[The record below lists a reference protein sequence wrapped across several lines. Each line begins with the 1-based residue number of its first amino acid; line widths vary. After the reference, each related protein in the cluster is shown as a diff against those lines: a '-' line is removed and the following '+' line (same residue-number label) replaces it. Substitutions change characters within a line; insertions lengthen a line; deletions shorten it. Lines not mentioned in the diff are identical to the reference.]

1 MSKVV
6 KIIVGAV
13 LVVGSFFMGGTT
25 WPAVVRLLGTGLLSS
40 ATKPKIP
47 PTTQSIE
54 QRLNISMEPEAFG
67 SIVFGETA
75 VDTQLR
81 YWEVWSN
88 QTKVDYVLAAAVHEI
103 ESFGDLYIEDDLVS
117 FSGNDATGKYAGV
130 LTRRT
135 RTVGVTGTYLTAG
148 AGGIWKAALGKGP
161 WMTGLAHFV
170 LSWTVTPEKL
180 PGGIPTRITQKGKGA
195 KLYDPRRDSTRG
207 GSGSHRADDQS
218 TWEYSPL
225 DSNGVPIGRNAALQ
239 ILWYRIGWRV
249 QNPDTGELI
258 LRAGEGVP
266 LDDID
271 FASFIEAANRCEEE
285 EYYSDCL
292 LSTGTDHNSNL
303 AVLEAAC
310 AGTSSDAG
318 GLYSLHIWTDDTA
331 SVAQHFEAEDIVGE
345 AEWHPKVSLVNH
357 FNQGHG
363 TFIDPD
369 ALYQRRDYPVVRDE
383 AYEAEDGRKRR
394 KAFHYEAVTN
404 PDQAQKLTRLELN
417 RSRLQGVYQAPFN
430 WKANNVQMFSVVTLT
445 VPRRGWTEKIFRVI
459 DIRIDPLGPIYLVL
473 REDGP
478 SVYEGGTVLPLD
490 PPGTGSV
497 YDPRDVP
504 TPSVDDWSAAGISVT
519 TGSGESL
526 VGHPALRIVGD
537 FTEPNVIS
545 AVIDYRLAIETN
557 WTGLGEFASTV
568 DFSTL
573 VQPLSPDTLYDV
585 SIRYRNAHRILGSRL
600 VIEDVQAPPFFT
612 SDDSVNLG
620 GVPAQTVFREIE
632 SIRAQQAASF
642 ASIETE
648 RLLRVTE
655 NEAFAQQVFTLR
667 TDVDGNTA
675 QIQTNFTTLS
685 TSISANASAITSL
698 DARVTTAEGDIVTN
712 AAAISTEATAR
723 ATEDAA
729 LAALITALEAEV
741 DTNADGIAD
750 NAAAIVT
757 EQTARADGDSA
768 LSSQITSLTATVD
781 DNAAAISA
789 EATARA
795 TADETLARRADTQE
809 ARLAGALAAIQVETE
824 TRATRDESFATRFY
838 SVEAG
843 IAGNA
848 AAILVEQTARADGDS
863 ANASLI
869 TALTARVDTNED
881 DIADNA
887 AAITTEATARADGDS
902 ALASQIT
909 TLEAEVDA
917 NAAAITTEQTARADG
932 DSALA
937 SQITSLEAEV
947 DANAAAITNEA
958 TARATGDSANASA
971 ITALD
976 ARVTTNE
983 GDIDANAANI
993 TTEQGVRATQSSA
1006 IAQRLDRLSA
1016 QIAGVAA
1023 GITTETEA
1031 RATDT
1036 EALAR
1041 REQILSARLGTA
1053 EALVSTL
1060 EEVFID
1066 ENGAVAA
1073 WINRVVAGD
1082 ATATVEITARDENG
1096 DAVSH
1101 IRLKA
1106 DSIGFGED
1114 GFFEYVD
1121 EDPAYANQP
1130 NIYLRDKDGTVVLD
1144 GRDLSVADWRRPDV
1158 LTRAM
1163 KVQTVPYWQSLIDE
1177 EASLVARAAL
1187 LSISST
1193 AYEAAM
1199 DAFIA
1204 ELDSYD
1210 AGQPDWDDMT
1220 GDTVI
1225 DNATLTPLIN
1235 TVETTRNALRAAI
1248 RAALR
1253 WGDLLERP
1261 TWVTDDRVPN
1271 GLNGS
1276 GDLIRALTSDSLV
1289 PSLPASKIGSGTFA
1303 NARIAQASVTQHQA
1317 ALALAASQVTTGTFA
1332 NARIAQASVTQH
1344 QAALALAASQVT
1356 SGTFADARIAQSSVT
1371 QHQGALAIGS
1381 GQVSGLGSLA
1391 ALNNISDAQIDAS
1404 AAIKLTKIDRLTGE
1418 DAYNNA
1424 PSAPPATVNFTATTF
1439 TEIATVTLNN
1449 VPANPII
1456 ILNNTQEFW
1465 PVGSDAAN
1473 SAATKLEWRIREWDG
1488 AAGADIAAGEI
1499 TFRDDFGTIVYDSG
1513 GPLETVG
1520 GRIYSAF
1527 RNGTVDYILE
1537 FRVSAGTQVNFL
1549 ETTKLQIR
1557 AI

>member
-1 MSKVV
+1 MPAIPAAISAIVV
-6 KIIVGAV
+6 AGTKTLMAVGIAKATAASITAFTLQAAGTAV
-13 LVVGSFFMGGTT
+13 LTT
-25 WPAVVRLLGTGLLSS
+25 AINAVVQPS
-40 ATKPKIP
+40 
-47 PTTQSIE
+47 
-54 QRLNISMEPEAFG
+54 
-67 SIVFGETA
+67 V
-75 VDTQLR
+75 
-81 YWEVWSN
+81 
-88 QTKVDYVLAAAVHEI
+88 
-103 ESFGDLYIEDDLVS
+103 
-117 FSGNDATGKYAGV
+117 
-130 LTRRT
+130 
-135 RTVGVTGTYLTAG
+135 G
-148 AGGIWKAALGKGP
+148 AGGSPTQWQSDTDSGVPFVMGRRAVAGHAVHIDEWGPDNRYLSVVNVYSGAGPIKAFGDFYADETVVSFGGSYNKVSTGSYKDVMWMDRRMGAQPDTALASPSDPAVAG
-161 WMTGLAHFV
+161 
-170 LSWTVTPEKL
+170 SL
-180 PGGIPTRITQKGKGA
+180 PGWTSAYKLSGKASSMWTLALDKERKRYPAGAPKPLQVIEGIYG
-195 KLYDPRRDSTRG
+195 YDPRLDSTYPG
-207 GSGSHRADDQS
+207 GSGSCRLNDRSTYVWIENPIIGALNYAIGLRENGKVVAGISDDDTPS
-218 TWEYSPL
+218 L
-225 DSNGVPIGRNAALQ
+225 NGI
-239 ILWYRIGWRV
+239 
-249 QNPDTGELI
+249 DTD
-258 LRAGEGVP
+258 A
-266 LDDID
+266 
-271 FASFIEAANRCEEE
+271 FI
-285 EYYSDCL
+285 
-292 LSTGTDHNSNL
+292 
-303 AVLEAAC
+303 AC
-310 AGTSSDAG
+310 ANVADANSWTLSAAWTSKDDKHQVYIAMLQAG
-318 GLYSLHIWTDDTA
+318 GAKDCT
-331 SVAQHFEAEDIVGE
+331 VAGKLSCYTRGA
-345 AEWHPKVSLVNH
+345 PK
-357 FNQGHG
+357 
-363 TFIDPD
+363 T
-369 ALYQRRDYPVVRDE
+369 
-383 AYEAEDGRKRR
+383 
-394 KAFHYEAVTN
+394 
-404 PDQAQKLTRLELN
+404 
-417 RSRLQGVYQAPFN
+417 
-430 WKANNVQMFSVVTLT
+430 SVVTISAADTAGPVEISTAAPRIGRVNTIIPRCVLETHKWEMTPCDEVT
-445 VPRRGWTEKIFRVI
+445 VAAHVTTDRAKRSRGMDYPFVPGAVQASQLAGLDIEDSREPITGRMPLKRYMQQLKPGDAFTITEPGFYLDGLKAVVVNRDVDTSSGVVTITFRS
-459 DIRIDPLGPIYLVL
+459 DTDAKYDFALG
-473 REDGP
+473 
-478 SVYEGGTVLPLD
+478 LD
-490 PPGTGSV
+490 PTPPT
-497 YDPRDVP
+497 YPELTPPDPNEVP
-504 TPSVDDWSAAGISVT
+504 AASSDDWDATGASVT
-519 TGSGESL
+519 TGSGQTL
-526 VGHPALRIVGD
+526 VGHPALRVTGD
-537 FTEPNVIS
+537 FANENVAS
-545 AVIDYRLAIETN
+545 AVIEYRKSADSAWIYH
-557 WTGLGEFASTV
+557 GEFASV
-568 DFSTL
+568 ADFETL
-573 VQPLSPDTLYDV
+573 IQPLSPSTLYDV
-585 SIRYRNAHRILGSRL
+585 SVRLRNIFGVLGDEADRL
-600 VIEDVQAPPFFT
+600 VISDVLTPPFFT

-632 SIRAQQAASF
+632 SLQAQLAAAF

-648 RLLRVTE
+648 RTTRVSE
-655 NEAFAQQVFTLR
+655 DEAFAQQVFTLR

-675 QIQTNFTTLS
+675 QIQTNFTALS

-698 DARVTTAEGDIVTN
+698 DARVTTAEGDIVAN

-723 ATEDAA
+723 ANADSAFASQLVT
-729 LAALITALEAEV
+729 LQAEV
-741 DTNADGIAD
+741 DANADGVAD

-768 LSSQITSLTATVD
+768 LSSQITSLTATVGG
-781 DNAAAISA
+781 NTAAIAA

-838 SVEAG
+838 SVEAEV
-843 IAGNA
+843 AGNA
-848 AAILVEQTARADGDS
+848 AAILVEQTARVSGDD
-863 ANASLI
+863 ALASQI
-869 TALTARVDTNED
+869 TALTATVDGNT
-881 DIADNA
+881 
-887 AAITTEATARADGDS
+887 AAITTEAAARAAADS
-902 ALASQIT
+902 AFASQIA
-909 TLEAEVDA
+909 TLETEVDA
-917 NAAAITTEQTARADG
+917 NAAAITTEQTARVNG
-932 DSALA
+932 DNALA
-937 SQITSLEAEV
+937 SQISTLETEV
-947 DANAAAITNEA
+947 DANAAAITSEA
-958 TARATGDSANASA
+958 TARASGDSANASL

-983 GDIDANAANI
+983 GDISDNAANI
-993 TTEQGVRATQSSA
+993 TTEQGVRATQTSA

-1041 REQILSARLGTA
+1041 REQTLSARLGTA

-1073 WINRVVAGD
+1073 WINRVVAGA

-1096 DAVSH
+1096 NAVSH

-1114 GFFEYVD
+1114 AFFEYVD

-1177 EASLVARAAL
+1177 EAALVARAAL

-1210 AGQPDWDDMT
+1210 TGQPDWDDMT

-1235 TVETTRNALRAAI
+1235 TVETTRNALRASI

-1253 WGDLLERP
+1253 WSDLLERP

-1289 PSLPASKIGSGTFA
+1289 PSLPASKIGS
-1303 NARIAQASVTQHQA
+1303 
-1317 ALALAASQVTTGTFA
+1317 GTFA

-1549 ETTKLQIR
+1549 ETTKLQVR